1 MVLHCVPWSSYVAV
15 RELLDSSGLQMTY
28 IEGELE
34 LMSPSLHHELWK
46 TNIGRLIEHYAYLR
60 RIKLTGYGS
69 VTLQHEAA
77 KRAAEPDEC
86 YVVDRKLQEGD
97 YPDLA
102 IEVIHKAPLLDKLD
116 VYQAMRVDEV
126 WVFRDGTFTVYGL
139 TDQGYTAR
147 PHNTFLPDLDLAVI
161 AALAVTDDLDD
172 ALRELDRRYR

>member
-34 LMSPSLHHELWK
+34 LMSPSMHHELWK
-46 TNIGRLIEHYAYLR
+46 TNIARLVEHYAYLR

-69 VTLQHEAA
+69 MTMQHEAA

-86 YVVDRKLQEGD
+86 YVVDRTLQEGE

-102 IEVIHKAPLLDKLD
+102 IEVIHRSPLLDKLD
-116 VYQAMRVDEV
+116 VYQAMHVDEV
-126 WVFRDGTFTVYGL
+126 WVFRDGAFTVHGL
-139 TDQGYTAR
+139 TPQGYVLR
-147 PHNTFLPDLDLAVI
+147 PKNSFLPDLDLAVI
-161 AALAVTDDLDD
+161 ARLAVADDLDA
-172 ALRELDRRYR
+172 ALRELDQLYR